1 MIELRFADVG
11 SAYERAKDTADR
23 LGLSARDYLLEC
35 IAVGHRVLTDRALHA
50 DDNLDMPAFE
60 RRPPTHIAPMDVEAE
75 LRKLRKIPFLE
86 K

>member
-11 SAYERAKDTADR
+11 PAYERAKDTADR
-23 LGLSARDYLLEC
+23 LGYSVRDYLLEC
-35 IAVGHRVLTDRALHA
+35 IAEGHRVLTDRALLTV
-50 DDNLDMPAFE
+50 DNLDMPAFE

-75 LRKLRKIPFLE
+75 LRKLREIPFRE